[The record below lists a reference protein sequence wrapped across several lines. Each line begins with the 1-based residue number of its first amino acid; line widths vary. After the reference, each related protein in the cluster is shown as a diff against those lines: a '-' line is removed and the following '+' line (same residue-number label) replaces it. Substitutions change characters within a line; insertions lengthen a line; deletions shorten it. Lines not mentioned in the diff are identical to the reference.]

1 MPHKYKRKEG
11 AKPREPIDSDAM
23 KNAVAAV
30 KAGGT
35 YKGTA
40 KAFKVPLMTL
50 KRLCRK
56 LGEDNTNKSCTPDY
70 KKSQVF
76 TKEEEEELT
85 EYLLMASRLYY
96 GLTNNNTKTLAYQYA
111 KMNRKSYPKNWDRNE
126 AAGSDW
132 LRGFMERNPVLSLR
146 TPEAT
151 SLSRS
156 TSFNKHTVG
165 VFFDKLREVLARE
178 QFPPSSIWNVD
189 ESGLTTV
196 HKPGKIIAEKG
207 VKQVGKVTS
216 GERGSL
222 VTICVAV
229 NASGNHIPPFLI
241 FPRVNWQDRMLHGA
255 PPETSGCT
263 HPSGWMT
270 AASFLLFLKHFVKYT
285 KCSVEDKQLLIMD
298 NHDSHISVDGV
309 NYAKNNGTVL
319 LTIPPHTSHKLQPL
333 DRSLFGPLKKYYNT
347 AAADWML
354 MNPGKTI
361 TIYEVAGLLG
371 IAFPQAVTPKNIMSG
386 FISSGIWPLNSNIFT
401 DDEFLT
407 SYVTDR
413 PNPVK
418 EPLPLVENSVA
429 SSSEISGQTTPT
441 KLPKAKEHFTPE
453 EIRPFP
459 KAPPRIA
466 QSARGR
472 KRGSSRILTDTPEKN
487 KIENVIAKTK
497 KRRPMKKYRNATCVK
512 KIALDVTDSSSEE
525 LEKISLHD
533 SSDDNDF
540 YESSSSPE
548 DNEPSEKLKVNDF
561 VIVRFSTKKTVKH
574 FVGKVEKIIWP
585 DSEVEVNFLKKKEGS
600 YQFYFPEQ
608 IDKSVVNVEDCV
620 TKLPQPSIL
629 PGTLRTAGLKTFKF
643 DLSSFFL

>member
-1 MPHKYKRKEG
+1 
-11 AKPREPIDSDAM
+11 
-23 KNAVAAV
+23 
-30 KAGGT
+30 
-35 YKGTA
+35 
-40 KAFKVPLMTL
+40 
-50 KRLCRK
+50 
-56 LGEDNTNKSCTPDY
+56 
-70 KKSQVF
+70 
-76 TKEEEEELT
+76 
-85 EYLLMASRLYY
+85 
-96 GLTNNNTKTLAYQYA
+96 
-111 KMNRKSYPKNWDRNE
+111 MNRKSYPKNWDRNE

-189 ESGLTTV
+189 ESGLITV

-222 VTICVAV
+222 VALW
-229 NASGNHIPPFLI
+229 S
-241 FPRVNWQDRMLHGA
+241 
-255 PPETSGCT
+255 PE
-263 HPSGWMT
+263 
-270 AASFLLFLKHFVKYT
+270 
-285 KCSVEDKQLLIMD
+285 
-298 NHDSHISVDGV
+298 
-309 NYAKNNGTVL
+309 
-319 LTIPPHTSHKLQPL
+319 
-333 DRSLFGPLKKYYNT
+333 KYYNT

-401 DDEFLT
+401 DYEFLT

-497 KRRPMKKYRNATCVK
+497 KT
-512 KIALDVTDSSSEE
+512 
-525 LEKISLHD
+525 
-533 SSDDNDF
+533 
-540 YESSSSPE
+540 
-548 DNEPSEKLKVNDF
+548 
-561 VIVRFSTKKTVKH
+561 
-574 FVGKVEKIIWP
+574 
-585 DSEVEVNFLKKKEGS
+585 
-600 YQFYFPEQ
+600 
-608 IDKSVVNVEDCV
+608 
-620 TKLPQPSIL
+620 
-629 PGTLRTAGLKTFKF
+629 
-643 DLSSFFL
+643 

>member
-1 MPHKYKRKEG
+1 M
-11 AKPREPIDSDAM
+11 
-23 KNAVAAV
+23 
-30 KAGGT
+30 
-35 YKGTA
+35 
-40 KAFKVPLMTL
+40 
-50 KRLCRK
+50 
-56 LGEDNTNKSCTPDY
+56 
-70 KKSQVF
+70 
-76 TKEEEEELT
+76 
-85 EYLLMASRLYY
+85 
-96 GLTNNNTKTLAYQYA
+96 
-111 KMNRKSYPKNWDRNE
+111 
-126 AAGSDW
+126 
-132 LRGFMERNPVLSLR
+132 
-146 TPEAT
+146 
-151 SLSRS
+151 
-156 TSFNKHTVG
+156 
-165 VFFDKLREVLARE
+165 FFDKLREVLAQE

-255 PPETSGCT
+255 PPET
-263 HPSGWMT
+263 
-270 AASFLLFLKHFVKYT
+270 K
-285 KCSVEDKQLLIMD
+285 DKQLLIMD

-309 NYAKNNGTVL
+309 NYAKNNGIVL

-413 PNPVK
+413 SNPVK

-466 QSARGR
+466 QSARG
-472 KRGSSRILTDTPEKN
+472 
-487 KIENVIAKTK
+487 
-497 KRRPMKKYRNATCVK
+497 
-512 KIALDVTDSSSEE
+512 
-525 LEKISLHD
+525 
-533 SSDDNDF
+533 
-540 YESSSSPE
+540 
-548 DNEPSEKLKVNDF
+548 
-561 VIVRFSTKKTVKH
+561 
-574 FVGKVEKIIWP
+574 
-585 DSEVEVNFLKKKEGS
+585 
-600 YQFYFPEQ
+600 
-608 IDKSVVNVEDCV
+608 
-620 TKLPQPSIL
+620 
-629 PGTLRTAGLKTFKF
+629 
-643 DLSSFFL
+643 